1 MDAISIQIK
10 IKKDCGSRTARK
22 YRKSGLIPAILYG
35 HKQESLM
42 FLLDK
47 KEFIKTFNSGVKM
60 VSLKWNSSE
69 ETALIKDVQ
78 FDTFGKEILHIDF
91 VRIALTEKV
100 TTQVPIVLYGTSQG
114 VKEGGI
120 LDHSMKEVEVECLP
134 TEIPKEIR
142 INVSEL
148 KIKDSLHVKDIEL
161 PPNVKVLENPD
172 AIVVSVHFA
181 VEEKE
186 VPEEELVAEPEVLT
200 ARKPE
205 EEAEAEAEAEA
216 ENKD

>member
-10 IKKDCGSRTARK
+10 LKKDCGSRIARK

-47 KEFIKTFNSGVKM
+47 KEFIKTLNSGLKM
-60 VSLKWNSSE
+60 VSLKWDSSE

-91 VRIALTEKV
+91 VRIALTEKL

-120 LDHSMKEVEVECLP
+120 LDHSMKEVEIECLP

-148 KIKDSLHVKDIEL
+148 KIKDSLRMKDIEV

-172 AIVVSVHFA
+172 VIVVSVHFA

-205 EEAEAEAEAEA
+205 EEAEAEAEAE
-216 ENKD
+216 NKD

>member
-47 KEFIKTFNSGVKM
+47 KEFIKTLNSGVKM

-148 KIKDSLHVKDIEL
+148 KIKDSLHMKDIEL

-172 AIVVSVHFA
+172 AIVVSVRFA

-205 EEAEAEAEAEA
+205 EAEAEAETEA

>member
-1 MDAISIQIK
+1 MDAISIQIQ
-10 IKKDCGSRTARK
+10 IKKDSGSRIASK

-35 HKQESLM
+35 HKQENLM

-47 KEFIKTFNSGVKM
+47 REFIKTLNSGVKM
-60 VSLKWNSSE
+60 VNLKWDSSE
-69 ETALIKDVQ
+69 ETALIKNVQ

-100 TTQVPIVLYGTSQG
+100 TTPVPIVLYGTSQG

-120 LDHSMKEVEVECLP
+120 LDHSMKEVEIECLP

-148 KIKDSLHVKDIEL
+148 KIKDSLHMKDIEL
-161 PPNVKVLENPD
+161 PPNVKALENPD

-181 VEEKE
+181 AEEKE

-205 EEAEAEAEAEA
+205 EEAEAEAEAE
-216 ENKD
+216 NKD